1 LKKPHGAPLRPPNGS
16 FQRLNWL
23 PISTVL
29 VLASL
34 RQSATLAECKMQAKG
49 DVQVVRHAFAQIRK
63 RGWLP
68 SLQTNGPH
76 EHSLWS
82 SRPAT
87 DKSRDDC
94 ANEGQ
99 EQPASCSERLY
110 RQVNVQPS
118 TSGRLSTE
126 TLAGT
131 LCVHVVSSVSKGNT
145 GHVAGRRE
153 DDWTTFSRSFANA
166 ATPQATLPPG
176 PSFQDF
182 LQLATRSSGE
192 RLGPETGSEPKRE
205 LGPPHIPYLSDKPS
219 ASGGRVYFETYG
231 CQMNVSDMETVLAIM
246 NAAGFTERAERV
258 EDADVIFIMTC
269 AIRDNAERKVKSVP
283 SAHFSEVFEAQ

>member
-1 LKKPHGAPLRPPNGS
+1 
-16 FQRLNWL
+16 
-23 PISTVL
+23 
-29 VLASL
+29 
-34 RQSATLAECKMQAKG
+34 MQAKG
-49 DVQVVRHAFAQIRK
+49 DVQVVRHAFTHIRK

-68 SLQTNGPH
+68 SLQINNLH
-76 EHSLWS
+76 EHSFWR

-87 DKSRDDC
+87 DKSKDEC
-94 ANEGQ
+94 ANEGTSEQ
-99 EQPASCSERLY
+99 EQPASCSERRC

-131 LCVHVVSSVSKGNT
+131 FCGHVVSSVSKGNT

-153 DDWTTFSRSFANA
+153 DDCTTFSRGFANA
-166 ATPQATLPPG
+166 ATSQATLPPG
-176 PSFQDF
+176 PSLKDF
-182 LQLATRSSGE
+182 LQLSTCSSGE
-192 RLGPETGSEPKRE
+192 RLGPERGPEPKRE
-205 LGPPHIPYLSDKPS
+205 LEPPHIPYLSDKPS

-269 AIRDNAERKVKSVP
+269 AIRDNAERKVK
-283 SAHFSEVFEAQ
+283 